1 MPEKKEEEGVWRNML
16 EHRVNE
22 DAREISRVCKE
33 IMKRYSINTVFLDR
47 RLSDIRRRKMEV
59 LKEFHQLA
67 DISDPPPVK

>member
-1 MPEKKEEEGVWRNML
+1 MPEKKEEEEGVWRNML

-33 IMKRYSINTVFLDR
+33 IMKRYSINT
-47 RLSDIRRRKMEV
+47 DIRRRKMEV

-67 DISDPPPVK
+67 DISDPPLVK